1 MLRLI
6 LALLLLAPLPAMA
19 QSAVR
24 TTPFGVVSSNLSS
37 TITLTGTFQSI
48 QTANSERKSCLIQNN
63 GSNDMRVYF
72 GPIASAT
79 SAASAK
85 LSAGSSINCAAGGIV
100 LTDQV
105 SITGTTADAF
115 VANFQ

>member
-1 MLRLI
+1 MLRLS
-6 LALLLLAPLPAMA
+6 LVLLLLAPISALA
-19 QSAVR
+19 QSTVR
-24 TTPFGVVSSNLSS
+24 TTPFGVVSVNLSS
-37 TITLTGTFQSI
+37 TVVSTGVFQSV

-79 SAASAK
+79 AATAVK
-85 LSAGSSINCAAGGIV
+85 LSSGSSVNCTAGGIV
-100 LTDQV
+100 VTDQV

-115 VANFQ
+115 VAAFQ